1 VPHND
6 VATPLRA
13 LPTTDDSGV
22 RVIRET
28 GSSWLDGSEEELL
41 ERMRSGL
48 PLDSLSD
55 ELAATATT
63 WPEQYHLSQARAN
76 VVRALDL
83 DRGAVVLEVGAG
95 CGAITRYLG
104 ETCDVVDALEP
115 SLPRARV
122 AAARTAELPG
132 VRVFSGELVDVPA
145 EQAYDVV
152 VVVGVLEYVG
162 GGGPQREPYVEF
174 LARLR
179 GLLRPGG
186 HLVLAIENPLGVK
199 YLAGAPEDH
208 SGIVFHSVQ
217 GYPED
222 GPARTFTRR
231 ELLGLARAAGFGGV
245 KVLGAFPDYKLTR
258 TVFDEA
264 LIEVAPDLAVEL
276 PRFPSPDWVVSRPQL
291 LDEGLL
297 WKELVASGA
306 AGDFANSFVLLARN
320 GVEAPSLWNAGRL
333 ATYFSLRRRRP
344 FHVVKHVSA
353 DTGEVAVTCNLLG
366 SGEQDG
372 LRVLPY
378 REPWQQGYS
387 LLSLALGNPDRL
399 AELVGDWVRLLR
411 ERSRETSD
419 GRPIDVLPHNVH
431 YVDGVGRFI
440 DDEWRSDL
448 LSLEQIIARGSLLLA
463 RDLARQREVVDFGAE
478 TVPEL
483 VQLIARAAGVE
494 IDDEGVRAAV
504 EREAEFQ
511 ARVGGGDPGSEAY
524 ESTRGI
530 VLAELDDQISNPVE
544 GRTPEPAWAQ
554 LADDRA
560 DAIEARDLLFATG
573 KQLDE
578 ARAELSAVR
587 AERDELVGA
596 SRSWISRGV
605 RGLLRRR
612 GRAVRKLGRSERP
625 SS

>member
-1 VPHND
+1 M
-6 VATPLRA
+6 ATPLRA

-276 PRFPSPDWVVSRPQL
+276 PRFP
-291 LDEGLL
+291 
-297 WKELVASGA
+297 
-306 AGDFANSFVLLARN
+306 
-320 GVEAPSLWNAGRL
+320 
-333 ATYFSLRRRRP
+333 
-344 FHVVKHVSA
+344 
-353 DTGEVAVTCNLLG
+353 
-366 SGEQDG
+366 
-372 LRVLPY
+372 
-378 REPWQQGYS
+378 
-387 LLSLALGNPDRL
+387 
-399 AELVGDWVRLLR
+399 
-411 ERSRETSD
+411 
-419 GRPIDVLPHNVH
+419 
-431 YVDGVGRFI
+431 
-440 DDEWRSDL
+440 
-448 LSLEQIIARGSLLLA
+448 
-463 RDLARQREVVDFGAE
+463 
-478 TVPEL
+478 
-483 VQLIARAAGVE
+483 
-494 IDDEGVRAAV
+494 
-504 EREAEFQ
+504 
-511 ARVGGGDPGSEAY
+511 
-524 ESTRGI
+524 
-530 VLAELDDQISNPVE
+530 
-544 GRTPEPAWAQ
+544 
-554 LADDRA
+554 
-560 DAIEARDLLFATG
+560 
-573 KQLDE
+573 
-578 ARAELSAVR
+578 
-587 AERDELVGA
+587 
-596 SRSWISRGV
+596 
-605 RGLLRRR
+605 
-612 GRAVRKLGRSERP
+612 
-625 SS
+625 